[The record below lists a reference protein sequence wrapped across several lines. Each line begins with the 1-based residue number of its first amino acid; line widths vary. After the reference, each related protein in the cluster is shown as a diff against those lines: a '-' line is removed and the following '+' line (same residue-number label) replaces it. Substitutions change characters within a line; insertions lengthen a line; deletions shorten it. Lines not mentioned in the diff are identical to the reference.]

1 MLHIL
6 RFVKRKIYS
15 HFIVSSNIFLV
26 FCEKFFLRRVFL
38 GRWLW
43 FRFPLRV
50 LLRPSFGGQAGEDS
64 FGVLCCFKG
73 STTRGV
79 WYGPIIPHFTVVF
92 YDFINIFGFFAYCR
106 GWGVGFRAIKFLVYA
121 LCLLRLYLAALEKL
135 GLEQLNLRFL
145 PCQLKSSRRPKAIG
159 NL

>member
-1 MLHIL
+1 M
-6 RFVKRKIYS
+6 
-15 HFIVSSNIFLV
+15 
-26 FCEKFFLRRVFL
+26 

-145 PCQLKSSRRPKAIG
+145 PCQLKSSRRPKAIHKKFKCSTANTQ
-159 NL
+159 NLSRKPTRHLQQVLRPASSLPLLKG